1 MHQDRILFGTNYGIV
16 EAEDQ
21 KKLEALIAEA
31 KNLEERYQFLFDY
44 LSKQDSMVLRKHQTK
59 GLALS
64 KAVLENFFSKNYLKF
79 LTR

>member
-1 MHQDRILFGTNYGIV
+1 MQDSDKVRNFFYMHQDRILFGTNYVIV

-44 LSKQDSMVLRKHQTK
+44 LSK
-59 GLALS
+59 
-64 KAVLENFFSKNYLKF
+64 
-79 LTR
+79 